1 MQEWKPS
8 EQTQK
13 QVTDAFVSIETFT
26 ATDDQH
32 ARKAHLGRAF
42 DTLANEVIRKTAPG
56 RAQAIALTKLEEAF
70 GWIGRA
76 IRAEPR

>member
-8 EQTQK
+8 EQTK
-13 QVTDAFVSIETFT
+13 EQVTNAFVSVDTFVGT
-26 ATDDQH
+26 GDQH

-42 DTLANEVIRKTAPG
+42 DVLANEIIRYTGPG
-56 RAQAIALTKLEEAF
+56 RAQAFALTKLEESF

-76 IRAEPR
+76 IRGEPR